1 MISRA
6 SGILLPVTSLP
17 SRYGIGCFDRAAYEF
32 IDWLAKAGQH
42 IWQILPIGPTGYGD
56 SPYQAFSTFAG
67 NPYFISLDELI
78 EAGWLTR
85 EECGQ
90 ALPDTDPRHVDYALQ
105 YEQRMALLRKA
116 FERSDLCQT
125 PQFDAFQKEN
135 ADWLE
140 DYALF
145 MAIKN
150 ARFGQ
155 DWTGWEPELSM
166 REPAAIEA
174 ARKQY
179 EQDILFYEFL
189 QCLFFDQ
196 LQRLLAYAH
205 SKEVYLIGDIP
216 IYVAPDSADAWA
228 APQLFQLDEHHRPTD
243 ISGCPPDAFAA
254 DGQLWGNPLYRW
266 EVHEATGFA
275 WWIRRIRHCFK
286 TCDILRIDHFRGF
299 DEYYSIPAGSKTA
312 AAGHWEK
319 GPGMKLFIALQQAL
333 GEGEIIAEDLGY
345 VTDSVR
351 QLVAD
356 SGYAGM
362 KVLEFAFDSRDTGSA
377 RDYLPH
383 NYPVNAVA
391 YTGTHDNAP
400 LEGWLSEI
408 TEEEK
413 DKARRYICSD
423 AADEQLYWPL
433 VCAVL
438 RSPAR
443 LAVIPMQDYLGYGNE
458 ARINQP
464 STMGKNWR
472 WRLLPGECSPELAEK
487 IRSAAILYGRK
498 EEA

>member
-1 MISRA
+1 
-6 SGILLPVTSLP
+6 
-17 SRYGIGCFDRAAYEF
+17 
-32 IDWLAKAGQH
+32 
-42 IWQILPIGPTGYGD
+42 
-56 SPYQAFSTFAG
+56 
-67 NPYFISLDELI
+67 
-78 EAGWLTR
+78 
-85 EECGQ
+85 
-90 ALPDTDPRHVDYALQ
+90 
-105 YEQRMALLRKA
+105 
-116 FERSDLCQT
+116 
-125 PQFDAFQKEN
+125 
-135 ADWLE
+135 
-140 DYALF
+140 
-145 MAIKN
+145 
-150 ARFGQ
+150 
-155 DWTGWEPELSM
+155 
-166 REPAAIEA
+166 
-174 ARKQY
+174 
-179 EQDILFYEFL
+179 
-189 QCLFFDQ
+189 
-196 LQRLLAYAH
+196 
-205 SKEVYLIGDIP
+205 
-216 IYVAPDSADAWA
+216 
-228 APQLFQLDEHHRPTD
+228 
-243 ISGCPPDAFAA
+243 
-254 DGQLWGNPLYRW
+254 
-266 EVHEATGFA
+266 
-275 WWIRRIRHCFK
+275 
-286 TCDILRIDHFRGF
+286 
-299 DEYYSIPAGSKTA
+299 
-312 AAGHWEK
+312 
-319 GPGMKLFIALQQAL
+319 MKLFIALQQAL

>member
-1 MISRA
+1 
-6 SGILLPVTSLP
+6 
-17 SRYGIGCFDRAAYEF
+17 
-32 IDWLAKAGQH
+32 
-42 IWQILPIGPTGYGD
+42 
-56 SPYQAFSTFAG
+56 
-67 NPYFISLDELI
+67 
-78 EAGWLTR
+78 
-85 EECGQ
+85 
-90 ALPDTDPRHVDYALQ
+90 
-105 YEQRMALLRKA
+105 
-116 FERSDLCQT
+116 
-125 PQFDAFQKEN
+125 
-135 ADWLE
+135 
-140 DYALF
+140 
-145 MAIKN
+145 
-150 ARFGQ
+150 
-155 DWTGWEPELSM
+155 
-166 REPAAIEA
+166 
-174 ARKQY
+174 
-179 EQDILFYEFL
+179 
-189 QCLFFDQ
+189 
-196 LQRLLAYAH
+196 
-205 SKEVYLIGDIP
+205 
-216 IYVAPDSADAWA
+216 
-228 APQLFQLDEHHRPTD
+228 
-243 ISGCPPDAFAA
+243 
-254 DGQLWGNPLYRW
+254 
-266 EVHEATGFA
+266 
-275 WWIRRIRHCFK
+275 
-286 TCDILRIDHFRGF
+286 
-299 DEYYSIPAGSKTA
+299 
-312 AAGHWEK
+312 
-319 GPGMKLFIALQQAL
+319 MKLFIALQQAL

-345 VTDSVR
+345 VTESVR

-472 WRLLPGECSPELAEK
+472 WRILPGECTPQLAK
-487 IRSAAILYGRK
+487 KLRSAAILYGRK